1 MARWQLGSRLRRLR
15 EAAGIAPAVA
25 AGAIEVSQA
34 TLSKIENGRQQIRQL
49 YVRAFASLYG
59 VDDATTTEL
68 IDLAKDANQPEWF
81 VQLASQVPKWFR
93 QYLGYESCARE
104 IRTYTV
110 ELVDGL
116 MQTEGYAR
124 GVALAG
130 QPDASARDLEGYVAV
145 RRGRQECLLGDS
157 PPRLH
162 TILNEAALRCG
173 FPPEV
178 RRAQLEHLVELA
190 DLDHV
195 TLQVLE
201 ASAGPHPGMTSGFTL
216 LGFDIEEMATVY
228 LENGR
233 GALYL
238 DAATD
243 LAIYGWKFDRLVDLA
258 LSPEDTRSL
267 LVTLAS
273 DL

>member
-15 EAAGIAPAVA
+15 EAAGIAPPVA

-59 VDDATTTEL
+59 VDDDTLTEL
-68 IDLAKDANQPEWF
+68 LDLAKDANQPEWY

-93 QYLGYESCARE
+93 QYLGYEAAARE
-104 IRTYTV
+104 IKTYTV

-116 MQTEGYAR
+116 MQTDDYAR
-124 GVALAG
+124 GVALAS
-130 QPDASARDLEGYVAV
+130 QPDASDIDGYLAV
-145 RRGRQECLLGDS
+145 RRGRQQRLLDDD

-173 FPPEV
+173 FPPDV

-190 DLDHV
+190 DLGHV

-238 DAATD
+238 DAKSD
-243 LAIYGWKFDRLVDLA
+243 LVSYGWKFDRLADLA
-258 LSPEDTRSL
+258 LTPDASREL

>member
-1 MARWQLGSRLRRLR
+1 MARWQLGTRLRRLR
-15 EAAGIAPAVA
+15 EAAGTSPATA

-59 VDDATTTEL
+59 VDDDTLTEL
-68 IDLAKDANQPEWF
+68 IDLAKDANQPEWY

-93 QYLGYESCARE
+93 QYLGYEAAATE

-116 MQTEGYAR
+116 MQTENYAR
-124 GVALAG
+124 EVALVSQSEATE
-130 QPDASARDLEGYVAV
+130 RDLEGYVAV
-145 RRGRQECLLGDS
+145 RRGRQERLLGDT

-173 FPPEV
+173 FPPDV

-238 DAATD
+238 DAKSD
-243 LAIYGWKFDRLVDLA
+243 LVSYGWKFNRLADLA
-258 LSPEDTRSL
+258 LTPEDTRAL